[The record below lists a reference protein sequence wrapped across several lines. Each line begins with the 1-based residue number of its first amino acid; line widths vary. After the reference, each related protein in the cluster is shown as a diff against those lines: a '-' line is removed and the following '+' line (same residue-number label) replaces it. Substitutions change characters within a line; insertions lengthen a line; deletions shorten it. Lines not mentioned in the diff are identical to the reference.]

1 MACGNEHFY
10 IIENNTDNVKMLA
23 KYNLNIG
30 YTYERVK
37 TEEDVDCHTLL
48 PEGYDNYWS
57 TTTVDGQKYCIFDYQ
72 TNDKVLQNSKSIGA
86 HGNEKGEPVF
96 LEVGVIGFLGK
107 SRI

>member
-37 TEEDVDCHTLL
+37 TEEGVDCHTLI

-57 TTTVDGQKYCIFDYQ
+57 TIIVDGQKYCIFDYQ
-72 TNDKVLQNSKSIGA
+72 INDKVLQNSKSIGA
-86 HGNEKGEPVF
+86 HGNEKGEPAF